1 MGVRHAL
8 AEPPSAVAMRQWL
21 GEHSA
26 PVGSFLALA
35 GVAALLS
42 LTIPVPGSVAESGSP
57 LPAQSIPLPGLGQD
71 NDNDTYANADDLTV
85 GDLQVTV
92 RLQELRVQGSQPLPY
107 VLLGTQDDQ
116 WRTGAGAE
124 LEWRHVVDP
133 DSLGY
138 KAGSP
143 AWQESVLRTGTWWMS
158 RPGDGQDIALAVT
171 DHLPSTANTG
181 AHWPQTLWANVRDDR
196 AMVALELELRD
207 ASTRPHAVRV
217 ADHIEVRIASAEARI
232 GEGPWMALP
241 ANLTLGDGANQ
252 LLLQVDVAVGMPE
265 ADAKAIARRWAPALR
280 FDSEEAFYPVRG
292 EVLEEFH
299 GFARP
304 RPGGLDLR
312 TWDPAFNAGRD
323 QYNLFLADFDGDDR
337 TDRRDAQL
345 LGDILAAGA
354 QGAPTVYTHVHT
366 ASDGQVVVQYWFL
379 YLYNFVLDDSG
390 NEVTRLAHKG
400 DREFV
405 QLTFPSIEA
414 ARNGTP
420 TAIAFS
426 QHYEGL
432 LVTPA
437 GADAL
442 PLEAGRLVVHVAR
455 GSHANYPV
463 PGDDRRLR
471 SSLTPIFDRFDG
483 AGRVLDPGNY
493 TLEHLE
499 GQPWHAGYKWG
510 PVTRYTRDLGVASRP
525 LLQHDFRY
533 PFTDPLWWQV
543 GIPDVAAEDLSGLYG
558 EAP

>member
-1 MGVRHAL
+1 
-8 AEPPSAVAMRQWL
+8 MRQWL

-57 LPAQSIPLPGLGQD
+57 LPAHSIPLPGPGQD
-71 NDNDTYANADDLTV
+71 DDNDTYANADDLMA

-92 RLQELRVQGSQPLPY
+92 RLQDLHVQGSPPRPY

-116 WRTGAGAE
+116 WRNGAGAE
-124 LEWRHVVDP
+124 LEWRHIVDP
-133 DSLGY
+133 DSLGL

-143 AWQESVLRTGTWWMS
+143 AWQASVLRTGAWWMS
-158 RPGDGQDIALAVT
+158 RPGEGQEIALAQT
-171 DHLPSTANTG
+171 ALLPGDAEVG
-181 AHWPQTLWANVRDDR
+181 AYWPQALWANVRDDR
-196 AMVALELELRD
+196 AVVALDLELRD
-207 ASTRPHAVRV
+207 AGAKPHAVR
-217 ADHIEVRIASAEARI
+217 AAGRIEVRVTSAEARL
-232 GEGPWMALP
+232 GQGPWVALP
-241 ANLTLGDGANQ
+241 ANLTVVDGVNHLGV
-252 LLLQVDVAVGMPE
+252 QVGLAVEMPE
-265 ADAKAIARRWAPALR
+265 ADAMAIARRWAPELR
-280 FDSEEAFYPVRG
+280 FDSEEAFYPVSG
-292 EVLEEFH
+292 DLLEEFH

-304 RPGGLDLR
+304 RAGDVDLR
-312 TWDPAFNAGRD
+312 TWDLAFNAGRD
-323 QYNLFLADFDGDDR
+323 QYNLFLADFDGDGR

-354 QGAPTVYTHVHT
+354 QGDPRVYAHVHT
-366 ASDGQVVVQYWFL
+366 TSDGQVVVQYWFL
-379 YLYNFVLDDSG
+379 YLYNFVVDDAG
-390 NEVTRLAHKG
+390 NEVPRLAHKG

-405 QLTFPSIEA
+405 QLTFPGVQA

-432 LVTPA
+432 SVSPR
-437 GADAL
+437 GPDDL
-442 PLEAGRLVVHVAR
+442 PLQAGRLVVHVAR

-471 SSLTPIFDRFDG
+471 SSLTSLFDRFDG
-483 AGRVLDPGNY
+483 GGRVLDPGNY
-493 TLEHLE
+493 TLEPL
-499 GQPWHAGYKWG
+499 GAQPWHAGYNWG
-510 PVTRYTRDLGVASRP
+510 PVTRYARDLGVASRP

-533 PFTDPLWWQV
+533 PYTDPLWWQA
-543 GIPDVAAEDLSGLYG
+543 GIATATAEDLPDLYG